1 MLAYR
6 LNKSK
11 IRGGR
16 VRRRAEERHLEFVRQ
31 GSASH
36 ATACRQNPSPSGPA
50 RCSATARKHLFIH
63 FAPRPR
69 PTHSTVFPFCSPN
82 RRRIISR
89 LTPGQAGSLCYP
101 ASDCS
106 RSPGICQWRPHDGAD
121 RAVLSSGPYDLW
133 PTGCPQPLK
142 RETTKKGTGWFSLKS
157 KTSLSPPSVSP
168 PFGFCSAS
176 SS

>member
-16 VRRRAEERHLEFVRQ
+16 VQRRAEERHLEFVRQ

-82 RRRIISR
+82 RPRIISR

-121 RAVLSSGPYDLW
+121 RAVHSSVPYRHARPMADRL
-133 PTGCPQPLK
+133 PQPLK
-142 RETTKKGTGWFSLKS
+142 GDTLKGDRLVFLEIENQ
-157 KTSLSPPSVSP
+157 PVP
-168 PFGFCSAS
+168 PFGVAPLRVLQR
-176 SS
+176 